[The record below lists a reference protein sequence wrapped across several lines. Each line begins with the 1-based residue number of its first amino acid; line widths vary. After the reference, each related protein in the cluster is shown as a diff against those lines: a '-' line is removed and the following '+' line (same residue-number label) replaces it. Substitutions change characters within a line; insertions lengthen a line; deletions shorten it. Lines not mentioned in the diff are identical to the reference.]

1 LSTKKI
7 VKEFDDSF
15 FKREKISIK
24 SCLFF
29 LQSIFK
35 FTGNLISI
43 QCREFINSC
52 LRKNPSLRPTAD
64 QLAKLDFI
72 ENYGLKEKEDIIN
85 PVSIN

>member
-1 LSTKKI
+1 MIAFLKGKKFRSK
-7 VKEFDDSF
+7 VVY
-15 FKREKISIK
+15 
-24 SCLFF
+24 FF

-52 LRKNPSLRPTAD
+52 LRKNPSLRPTAE

-72 ENYGLKEKEDIIN
+72 EHYGLKENEDIIN
-85 PVSIN
+85 PISIN